1 MLKQRVITALI
12 LLPLVLAAIFWLPNA
27 LFALV
32 MGAVLLQGGAEWA
45 NMMGESSLS
54 QRLPMIALLAT
65 FMVIVY
71 QFEQSWTIYLA
82 CGFWL
87 ASILWVRGYP
97 GSASWWFTQPR
108 LFVMGLLILVPAW
121 QALVMLQRQPDGAWW
136 VLYVFLLVWSA
147 DTGAYFVGRAFGKR
161 KLAPSVSPG
170 KSLEGML
177 GGLLLTMIVA
187 ALVAHFTQAAQHT
200 GMGAFLAISLLAT
213 LASVLGD
220 LVESMVKR
228 QRGIKD
234 SSQVLP
240 GHGGVLDR
248 IDSITAAAPVFCA
261 GMLLLGAFR

>member
-32 MGAVLLQGGAEWA
+32 MGAVLMQAGAEWA
-45 NMMGESSLS
+45 NLMGETTLT
-54 QRLPMIALLAT
+54 QRLPMITLLGT
-65 FMVIVY
+65 FLVIVY
-71 QFEQSWTIYLA
+71 QFEQNWTIYLA
-82 CGFWL
+82 CLFWL
-87 ASILWVRGYP
+87 VSIVWVRSYP
-97 GSASWWFTQPR
+97 ATASWWYSQPR
-108 LFVMGLLILVPAW
+108 LFFMGLLILVPAW
-121 QALVMLQRQPDGAWW
+121 QALVLLQGQPDGAWW

-147 DTGAYFVGRAFGKR
+147 DTGAYFVGRAVGKR
-161 KLAPSVSPG
+161 KLAPAVSPG

-177 GGLLLTMIVA
+177 GGLALTMLVSF
-187 ALVAHFTQAAQHT
+187 LVAHFTHAAQHT
-200 GMGAFLAISLLAT
+200 GLAGFLAISLVAT

-261 GMLLLGAFR
+261 GMLLLGAFQ